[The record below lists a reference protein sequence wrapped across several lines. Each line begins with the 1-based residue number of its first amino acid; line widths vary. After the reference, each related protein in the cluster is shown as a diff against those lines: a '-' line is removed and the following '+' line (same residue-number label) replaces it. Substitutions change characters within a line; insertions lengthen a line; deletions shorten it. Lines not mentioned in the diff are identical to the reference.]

1 MRMLRLINIISGKS
15 IDKNTVCRIRLKTER
30 DSKKNFVL
38 NLKLGACSIYMK
50 LYSKELRIESL

>member
-38 NLKLGACSIYMK
+38 NLKLGACSI
-50 LYSKELRIESL
+50 